1 MEYYL
6 LGMTNTINQHQILPV
21 KQVLE
26 NKLLI
31 RRYMGKDTSGLTTEI
46 LIMEEVFPT
55 QQMTHLLLEELAN
68 SI

>member
-1 MEYYL
+1 
-6 LGMTNTINQHQILPV
+6 
-21 KQVLE
+21 
-26 NKLLI
+26 
-31 RRYMGKDTSGLTTEI
+31 MGKDTSGLTTEI